1 MNDYIILALCWSL
14 FYAVHSLMAASKLKR
29 ILKEKLGQHMK
40 WYRLFY
46 SLLSILLLMGIG
58 LVSLKIP
65 TQKIL
70 SESQFLQYFGYLF
83 ATFGTIILV
92 KSSKGWSL
100 MSFLGFKPVD
110 QNERLFQSGWY
121 ARVRHPLYLGLAM
134 IFLGYF
140 LVAGTGA
147 ALAHFVCLALYLP
160 IGIYFEEQNLVDQFG
175 QEYIEYK
182 KKVPAFF
189 PKLKK

>member
-70 SESQFLQYFGYLF
+70 SESQFLLYFGYLF
-83 ATFGTIILV
+83 ATFGTIIMV
-92 KSSKGWSL
+92 KSSKGWPL
-100 MSFLGFKPVD
+100 KSFLGIKSQEP
-110 QNERLFQSGWY
+110 NETLFQSGWY

-147 ALAHFVCLALYLP
+147 ALTHFVCLVLYLP
-160 IGIYFEEQNLVDQFG
+160 IGIHFEEQNLVDQFG
-175 QEYIEYK
+175 QEYKEYQRK
-182 KKVPAFF
+182 IPAFF